1 MAYNAQLGYDPDK
14 DYSAEIA
21 KTTNQAQRDALLAE
35 RQKKLDAMNASGK
48 DTSSFASNDTVST
61 WTDTYRPGGWDSAS
75 QSYRDAGGRV
85 TSGGGSGSSKG
96 SSVSSGTSSAG
107 GSSSIFNP
115 NYSYSD
121 EDRALMQ
128 SNAAAANLINYAK
141 EAWAKAYA
149 AGDTAGMAQA
159 NALANQARERYGGY
173 KGDTWGNYAGAAGQQ
188 GNAQMGLGELGLF
201 GDYGQYYLAAAEAAK
216 RAQEAATRSALKKY
230 EAMIPGVQ
238 EQANADRGA
247 AYAAGQLSSRLNA
260 EQVAAMGLGRDIYSA
275 PASGYSETSRIA
287 QDMAMRNNVAAV
299 TAAER
304 ADIREIESMMA
315 QIQAEGLAAGAQ
327 IDADTA
333 YKLAQA
339 KIQAE
344 QLEYERQQAALDRE
358 LQQKAMEAEQAQ
370 IRYSQ
375 AWDKLGSGIFSAEI
389 AADAGISEEDA
400 RNYAKMAAAQLALQ
414 TSAKR
419 SSGGSSGGSG
429 STYKPKLTL
438 AQAKEAIEEGKKT
451 PEVVRA
457 YAYYYGLDEE
467 TALAEIEAA
476 AEAEKGPEEIA
487 KENYSIAVYNGAKAM
502 RQSGRSS
509 TEILR
514 YLWDNTRG
522 DADAF
527 AQLAYIL
534 GFENQADALS
544 ANGTFQRW
552 EDEENAR
559 AKGKQFDLS
568 KWPDR

>member
-75 QSYRDAGGRV
+75 QSYRDSGGRV
-85 TSGGGSGSSKG
+85 TSGSSGVSKG
-96 SSVSSGTSSAG
+96 SSGSSGTSSAG

-128 SNAAAANLINYAK
+128 SNSAAANLINYAK

-173 KGDTWGNYAGAAGQQ
+173 KGDTWGNYAGATGQQ

-201 GDYGQYYLAAAEAAK
+201 GDYGQYYLEAAEAAR
-216 RAQEAATRSALKKY
+216 RAQEAATQAALKKY
-230 EAMIPGVQ
+230 EAMIPGIR
-238 EQANADRGA
+238 EQANADRSA
-247 AYAAGQLSSRLNA
+247 AYAAGQLSSRQNA

-287 QDMAMRNNVAAV
+287 EDMAMRNNVAAV
-299 TAAER
+299 TAVER

-358 LQQKAMEAEQAQ
+358 MQQQALEAEQAQ

-419 SSGGSSGGSG
+419 SSSGGSSGGSG
-429 STYKPKLTL
+429 STYKPKLSY
-438 AQAKEAIEEGKKT
+438 AQIKEEIERKNHS
-451 PEVVRA
+451 PEVIRGF
-457 YAYYYGLDEE
+457 AYYNGISEE
-467 TALAEIEAA
+467 EARASLEGEEENGGTVSMADDPIYQGALKLRRA
-476 AEAEKGPEEIA
+476 
-487 KENYSIAVYNGAKAM
+487 
-502 RQSGRSS
+502 GRSA
-509 TEILR
+509 TQILDWL
-514 YLWDNTRG
+514 Y
-522 DADAF
+522 
-527 AQLAYIL
+527 
-534 GFENQADALS
+534 
-544 ANGTFQRW
+544 
-552 EDEENAR
+552 ENADDSNIDAYVAALGLVNEEYKR
-559 AKGKQFDLS
+559 QAMGVL
-568 KWPDR
+568 

>member
-35 RQKKLDAMNASGK
+35 RQLKLDAMNASGK

-75 QSYRDAGGRV
+75 QSYRDSGGRV
-85 TSGGGSGSSKG
+85 TSGSSGVSKG
-96 SSVSSGTSSAG
+96 SSGSSGSPVAAG
-107 GSSSIFNP
+107 GGSSIFNP
-115 NYSYSD
+115 NYNYSD

-128 SNAAAANLINYAK
+128 SNKAAANLINYAK

-149 AGDTAGMAQA
+149 EGNTAGMAQA

-216 RAQEAATRSALKKY
+216 RAQEAATQAALKKY

-238 EQANADRGA
+238 EQADADRGA

-287 QDMAMRNNVAAV
+287 EDMAMRNNIAAV

-333 YKLAQA
+333 FQMAQA
-339 KIQAE
+339 KMQAE

-400 RNYAKMAAAQLALQ
+400 RNYAKMAAAAMSLQ

-419 SSGGSSGGSG
+419 SSGGGSGGS
-429 STYKPKLTL
+429 SSSKPRLTL
-438 AQAKEAIEEGKKT
+438 AQTKEEVENGNLA

-467 TALAEIEAA
+467 TALAALEAA
-476 AEAEKGPEEIA
+476 TEQEKSPEEA
-487 KENYSIAVYNGAKAM
+487 ARENYTTAVYNGAKAM

-514 YLWDNTRG
+514 YLWDNVRG
-522 DADAF
+522 DEDAF

-534 GFENQADALS
+534 GFENEADALS

-552 EDEENAR
+552 EDEEDAR
-559 AKGKQFDLS
+559 AKGKQFDIS